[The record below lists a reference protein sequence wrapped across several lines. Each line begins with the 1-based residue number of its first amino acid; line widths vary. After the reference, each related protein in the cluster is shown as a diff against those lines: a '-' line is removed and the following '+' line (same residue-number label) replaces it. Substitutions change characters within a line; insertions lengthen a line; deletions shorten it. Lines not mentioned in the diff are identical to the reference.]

1 MSENDYCVYA
11 RNILTRLDAI
21 GNPTTGFTSDIV
33 RETGN
38 SSGGSKVNMGLA
50 VMGVLVVFF
59 LIVALLKKKQARPQS
74 KLE

>member
-1 MSENDYCVYA
+1 MIIIDYLTRKQKKKMSENDYCVYA

-38 SSGGSKVNMGLA
+38 SSGGS
-50 VMGVLVVFF
+50 
-59 LIVALLKKKQARPQS
+59 
-74 KLE
+74 